1 MIQSSNKSNAANTN
15 QNLGMPTKFQI
26 RITNNNHIYVKSIH
40 LRKNSYAEV
49 FFPHSGTLSQQQR
62 ATATKPTNGVAP
74 VQQQKVSSST
84 KY

>member
-1 MIQSSNKSNAANTN
+1 MKE
-15 QNLGMPTKFQI
+15 LL
-26 RITNNNHIYVKSIH
+26 SI
-40 LRKNSYAEV
+40 
-49 FFPHSGTLSQQQR
+49 FPHSGTLSQQQR

>member
-26 RITNNNHIYVKSIH
+26 RITNNNLLH

-49 FFPHSGTLSQQQR
+49 IFPHSGTLSQQQR
-62 ATATKPTNGVAP
+62 ATATNPTNGVAP

>member
-15 QNLGMPTKFQI
+15 QNLGIHTKFQI
-26 RITNNNHIYVKSIH
+26 KITNIKQYLCEIKLSMKELLSI
-40 LRKNSYAEV
+40 
-49 FFPHSGTLSQQQR
+49 FPHSGTLSQQQR

>member
-15 QNLGMPTKFQI
+15 QNLGIHTKFQI
-26 RITNNNHIYVKSIH
+26 KITNYLCEIKLSMKELLSI
-40 LRKNSYAEV
+40 
-49 FFPHSGTLSQQQR
+49 FPHSGTLSQQQR

>member
-15 QNLGMPTKFQI
+15 QNLGIHTKFQI
-26 RITNNNHIYVKSIH
+26 TITNNN
-40 LRKNSYAEV
+40 LNKNSYTEV
-49 FFPHSGTLSQQQR
+49 FFPYSGTLSQQQR

>member
-15 QNLGMPTKFQI
+15 QNLGIHTKFQI
-26 RITNNNHIYVKSIH
+26 KITNNIFKQYLCEIKLSMKELLSI
-40 LRKNSYAEV
+40 
-49 FFPHSGTLSQQQR
+49 FPHSGTLSQQQR